1 VSESD
6 EDQEVPPAGSGGVRG
21 WRALGGIAAMALA
34 LRRMNQAARRADP
47 EDPGFVA
54 VSDRAVEVAEHA
66 SDLAE
71 SGREDDQA
79 VAELVALAQGS
90 KRTLENAERFS
101 RQGARHCEDE
111 NDNRANRLLVAA
123 VNGKSVQPAS
133 LEAKQ
138 LFEIVEGFHALP
150 QASAWES
157 LVSREPRL
165 AELESE
171 TRRGAFTR
179 AVPVIRKTDPVLQ
192 HMARQRVLA
201 GSELGDR
208 LRELVGPR
216 AAATDPLITSRAA
229 FESALAYLASV
240 DEAASQ

>member
-1 VSESD
+1 MDGRSIPTS
-6 EDQEVPPAGSGGVRG
+6 
-21 WRALGGIAAMALA
+21 
-34 LRRMNQAARRADP
+34 
-47 EDPGFVA
+47 F
-54 VSDRAVEVAEHA
+54 AVEP
-66 SDLAE
+66 
-71 SGREDDQA
+71 A
-79 VAELVALAQGS
+79 VAATCAP
-90 KRTLENAERFS
+90 KYARAFPPRTEV
-101 RQGARHCEDE
+101 
-111 NDNRANRLLVAA
+111 RACLRVTKIRKCRPPDPAA
-123 VNGKSVQPAS
+123 VNGESVQPAS

-150 QASAWES
+150 QASAWEL

-179 AVPVIRKTDPVLQ
+179 AVPVIRKSDPVLQ